1 MAEWQQ
7 QQDGVS
13 VEQHRDL
20 ITDGDVTQATDL
32 CRRLLRTANNLQ
44 RVEMAHLVLDRLR
57 NGGDSSDDVNALL
70 RLLGN
75 YVSPTRE
82 LTEEILS
89 LLLFCDHRVLLIH
102 HLPKPK
108 KLLLLANA
116 DSVQR
121 TRGFLCWKV
130 AEVIALRFSELAR
143 RNAGALAS
151 SAHLFLDHLHR
162 IASVTTESEGDG
174 SYPSHI
180 LDLLC
185 STMALL
191 TKRERGIYSLLMIT
205 IQKQLVSRAG
215 ASGMIQD
222 QQAFRIQRSRSMR
235 RDSAVEVKQLMAVF
249 LTGHLLKN
257 QVVVDS
263 RDRKSLA
270 NWMLRLLTSAN
281 RDETL
286 LHVMRFV
293 RDEMSRTRE
302 LSALEQE
309 RALLTSAIS
318 QVFRKKGLTWIPRD
332 EILER
337 IEEDGDLVLAFDG
350 ARRAPKA
357 AKGGLATPLVMDA
370 TEFVRKMQFGVPPP
384 AFRAMSSDDRAAS
397 EKAMEQEYLM
407 KICLLRELFHC
418 YVEFSPSLEMKIVDA
433 GVLLPSGY
441 KTALDSESSGSLAPS
456 ALSRVLW
463 NLVCTLD
470 VSVASTNS
478 IAQQYTSVTTG
489 SRSKHES
496 AKHYSRLA
504 ARLHTCLQQRD
515 QLEHILAVQ
524 KVNIH
529 ACLES
534 LDDDI
539 ADSRRAETRKV
550 ELEWLLLEASI
561 AERMLNGQLRRVQGE
576 LPCASLFGLDF
587 RVLCLAFEGQWK
599 RFMEPPLSLSH
610 ELELLRAFRRHLQS
624 DSVAPSLVDDRI
636 KCSASNGG
644 DNQRLLVS
652 RSEGRRAVKYLCSR
666 AAELSRAINNDE
678 DDQTSGLDD
687 EFAGD
692 SAGLAA
698 ANALLRDVMTSSLTC
713 IYETFLI
720 ILEES
725 HMSIATGDASWSST
739 MMELLATGASSD
751 DEVSRCEN
759 PHACNE
765 TFFRHLARQCLEM
778 TARFCLTCSPNGLP
792 LTSLSNAVV
801 SPSGGRI
808 CSLAKYRCSSPRWRH
823 IVYLVV
829 GSWAFT
835 VSPAVGSL
843 LLGQYLDD
851 MRVLVD
857 AAVSHET
864 TGRQKKRMQ
873 GNGSESDEIELDE
886 DASEEE
892 EARRQAELAVVVDGE
907 HLVLKSLTNESLP
920 YFLDAVFLCAIAS
933 LYRAAPK
940 RSNAQDLAESNPFE
954 DYCRAMQVFETCLQV
969 FARAEASGFNLP
981 VKTNLLVLRGGAFV
995 TRSAKSLISKCIAW
1009 RVEQSVSDAAGA
1021 LSHLSVLF
1029 GSAHAMSVTMEA
1041 VQASFQERV
1050 VMKMQYD
1057 GSGRRRGGWA
1067 SELLAKTY
1075 GKKYRTRR
1083 WITKTEAK
1091 LLPYFSHGIQELQ
1104 DFLQDQSEVN
1114 NIQLEAAK
1122 AEWERTD
1129 SAFGDYDQRDAMLS
1143 DDELVAAC
1151 RTLQVEELTA
1161 ALLKDWRPEVSS
1173 DRDEDESDYED
1184 EDELDGSQ
1192 ELDEDSASE
1201 DEDDGVDGFTVQSSQ
1216 ALRPAN
1222 GSGIGSVAVLD
1233 GRKQPTVELQE
1244 NEDLGFSTI
1253 VVNFKK
1259 QKKAH

>member
-1 MAEWQQ
+1 MAERQ

-32 CRRLLRTANNLQ
+32 CRRLLRTASNLQ

-102 HLPKPK
+102 HLPKLTYQSKECVKLVVEAYLELLSSDRSLLVPVLGSLAEMPLDASEK
-108 KLLLLANA
+108 NTVVEATQKLLLLANA
-116 DSVQR
+116 DSVQH

-130 AEVIALRFSELAR
+130 AEVISLRFSELAR

-162 IASVTTESEGDG
+162 IASVPTESEGDG

-215 ASGMIQD
+215 VSGMIQD
-222 QQAFRIQRSRSMR
+222 QQAFRIQCNRAMR

-293 RDEMSRTRE
+293 RDEMSRTRD

-318 QVFRKKGLTWIPRD
+318 QVFRKKGLTWTPRD

-337 IEEDGDLVLAFDG
+337 IEEDDDVLLAFDG
-350 ARRAPKA
+350 ARRVAKT

-384 AFRAMSSDDRAAS
+384 AFRAMSSNDRAAS
-397 EKAMEQEYLM
+397 KMAMEQEYLM

-441 KTALDSESSGSLAPS
+441 KPALDSESSGSLAPS

-463 NLVCTLD
+463 NLVCALD
-470 VSVASTNS
+470 VSVVSTNS

-539 ADSRRAETRKV
+539 PDSRRTETRKV

-576 LPCASLFGLDF
+576 IPCASLFGLDF

-636 KCSASNGG
+636 KCIASSGG

-666 AAELSRAINNDE
+666 AAELSQAINNDE
-678 DDQTSGLDD
+678 YDQTSGLDD

-692 SAGLAA
+692 STGLAA

-725 HMSIATGDASWSST
+725 HMSIAAGDTSWSST
-739 MMELLATGASSD
+739 MMELLATGVGSD
-751 DEVSRCEN
+751 EEVSRCEN

-778 TARFCLTCSPNGLP
+778 TARLCLTPNSPESEMGKGSPNGLP
-792 LTSLSNAVV
+792 LTSLSNAVI

-808 CSLAKYRCSSPRWRH
+808 CSLAKYRCPSPRWRH

-835 VSPAVGSL
+835 VSPAASSL
-843 LLGQYLDD
+843 LLGQYLDE

-857 AAVSHET
+857 AADSHES
-864 TGRQKKRMQ
+864 TGQRKKQKQ
-873 GNGSESDEIELDE
+873 GNGGESDEIELDE
-886 DASEEE
+886 DDSEDE
-892 EARRQAELAVVVDGE
+892 EARHQAELAVVVDGE

-920 YFLDAVFLCAIAS
+920 YFLDAVLLCAIAS

-940 RSNAQDLAESNPFE
+940 RSNAEDLAEFNPFE
-954 DYCRAMQVFETCLQV
+954 DYCRAMRVFETCLQV

-1067 SELLAKTY
+1067 NELLAKTY

-1083 WITKTEAK
+1083 WVTKTEAK

-1104 DFLQDQSEVN
+1104 DFLQDQ
-1114 NIQLEAAK
+1114 
-1122 AEWERTD
+1122 R
-1129 SAFGDYDQRDAMLS
+1129 
-1143 DDELVAAC
+1143 
-1151 RTLQVEELTA
+1151 
-1161 ALLKDWRPEVSS
+1161 
-1173 DRDEDESDYED
+1173 
-1184 EDELDGSQ
+1184 
-1192 ELDEDSASE
+1192 
-1201 DEDDGVDGFTVQSSQ
+1201 
-1216 ALRPAN
+1216 
-1222 GSGIGSVAVLD
+1222 
-1233 GRKQPTVELQE
+1233 
-1244 NEDLGFSTI
+1244 
-1253 VVNFKK
+1253 
-1259 QKKAH
+1259 